1 MAQRPELLK
10 ALPQSAQ
17 DDLEQTERFL
27 REARVRARLVHP
39 NLVTLLN
46 AIELNSHLSSPTEL
60 MEGPTLAERLKLG
73 RSAEPKPPL

>member
-17 DDLEQTERFL
+17 DDLEQIERFL

-39 NLVTLLN
+39 NIVTLLN
-46 AIELNSHLSSPTEL
+46 VVLNSHLSSPTEL
-60 MEGPTLAERLKLG
+60 VKGPTLAERLKLG